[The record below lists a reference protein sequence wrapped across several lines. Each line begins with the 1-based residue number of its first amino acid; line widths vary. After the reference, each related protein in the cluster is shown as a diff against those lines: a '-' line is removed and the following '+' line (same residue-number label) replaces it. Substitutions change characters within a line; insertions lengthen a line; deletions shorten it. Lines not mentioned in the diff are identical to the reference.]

1 METHH
6 IQKADY
12 SKQQSML
19 SRKLRQV
26 TSLFKAL
33 LQPICIT
40 AKWQTAKM
48 FILTHN
54 FARQDSLKNISLW
67 GISKYSIFGVV
78 QL

>member
-26 TSLFKAL
+26 WSNLFIYSSPSANLYNGKIA
-33 LQPICIT
+33 
-40 AKWQTAKM
+40 
-48 FILTHN
+48 
-54 FARQDSLKNISLW
+54 DGKNVYFS
-67 GISKYSIFGVV
+67 S
-78 QL
+78 